1 MPAATLGATADMR
14 PRLLEHVRF
23 ADSDDGV
30 YLESDHGACTIS
42 GRHGYTWLS
51 RLAPHLTG
59 EHTLAELVEP
69 LSADRR
75 QLVEQLVAALAEQG
89 FVVDARPEEPHT
101 LSPGERATYQPEIA
115 FIRYGADSAERRFE
129 RLREARVVL
138 RGGGPVLAALLE
150 AGLRSGW
157 RQVLAIDT
165 GAVPADLA
173 AAVVRGRRDAAQ
185 DVRITTAGA
194 DDVLPPDVLTSEA
207 GVLLHVHDG
216 EHPDELMR
224 MSRACAQRETAL
236 GQIWVRGAEAWLRPV
251 AVGESESCW
260 HRLTA
265 MPYEEKPGGSGGWLT
280 GAVPAVLATQ
290 LALSCFE
297 HLTGT
302 ARPPGQPV
310 LTRVD
315 LRTLETQRHRA
326 HAHPRVAETHDRAGR
341 CEETDVR
348 AAFDRLAGLSP
359 VESGDLLA
367 GVAAYVDRRTGVL
380 GSLGAE
386 GLVQVPM
393 GVCRAVVSDPY
404 GVLPAWSTAPAVLG
418 WGRTGEQARSRA
430 VLAALAAYQWL
441 AENRGEPRQGVEPVT
456 GRVRAVPMAE
466 TPATGQAPVGVAAG
480 LSWSQAVAAGLAQH
494 CDVMLRRVDP
504 VSFPVAE
511 PVSDVGVAD
520 LLRLLE
526 AAGERVEIRDLSTML
541 GLPGYAVLAGG
552 QSRVACAMTPAGA
565 MRRALER
572 LLLAWQS
579 RAERQSS
586 YADPPARWP
595 DEDLDATA
603 LADALAKTGRAPV
616 VVPLGRDE
624 QVGRLLPFTAW
635 VVCRDD

>member
-138 RGGGPVLAALLE
+138 HGGGPVLGAVLE

-165 GAVPADLA
+165 GVIPADLA

-194 DDVLPPDVLTSEA
+194 GDVLPPDVLPSKA

-216 EHPDELMR
+216 EHPDELVR

-251 AVGESESCW
+251 TVGESESCW

-265 MPYEEKPGGSGGWLT
+265 MPYEEKPGESGSWLT
-280 GAVPAVLATQ
+280 GAVPAVLAAQ

-302 ARPPGQPV
+302 ARSPGQPV

-315 LRTLETQRHRA
+315 LCTLETHRHRA

-348 AAFDRLAGLSP
+348 AAFDRLAGMSP

-367 GVAAYVDRRTGVL
+367 RVAAYVDRRTGVL

-393 GVCRAVVSDPY
+393 AVCRAVVSDPY
-404 GVLPAWSTAPAVLG
+404 GVLPAWSTARESRRGRGPPWPPRPPTNGWPKSAVGRAKAWSRSPGGCGRCPCRKLRPPDRRRWAWPPGCHGVSVVMKKFPTNMPLTCIGVEARARSAASPARL
-418 WGRTGEQARSRA
+418 GRTAGVVTLISP
-430 VLAALAAYQWL
+430 AL
-441 AENRGEPRQGVEPVT
+441 
-456 GRVRAVPMAE
+456 
-466 TPATGQAPVGVAAG
+466 PADDPGGSPVGR
-480 LSWSQAVAAGLAQH
+480 S
-494 CDVMLRRVDP
+494 
-504 VSFPVAE
+504 
-511 PVSDVGVAD
+511 
-520 LLRLLE
+520 
-526 AAGERVEIRDLSTML
+526 
-541 GLPGYAVLAGG
+541 
-552 QSRVACAMTPAGA
+552 
-565 MRRALER
+565 
-572 LLLAWQS
+572 
-579 RAERQSS
+579 
-586 YADPPARWP
+586 
-595 DEDLDATA
+595 
-603 LADALAKTGRAPV
+603 
-616 VVPLGRDE
+616 
-624 QVGRLLPFTAW
+624 
-635 VVCRDD
+635 CR